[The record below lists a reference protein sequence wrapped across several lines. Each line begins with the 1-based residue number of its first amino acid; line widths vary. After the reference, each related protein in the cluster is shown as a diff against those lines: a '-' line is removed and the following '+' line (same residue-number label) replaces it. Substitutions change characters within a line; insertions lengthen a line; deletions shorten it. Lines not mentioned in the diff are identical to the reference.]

1 MSLRIMNVTGAFN
14 NSIFSPCAEGRG
26 WKRGWGS
33 TFSLFF
39 SLLHSSR
46 DYTGNSYNYD
56 CSPRKRINTLFVRT
70 RFAQIPWI
78 YEQQWLWTVDVYCSP
93 WMETVHSRTNA
104 KQKVTKLWKVKWRS
118 LEANLALQ
126 LIWLITSCSPALSGI
141 RSLAWNSSWIN
152 ELVLLCNSSIT
163 SGGTKSCD
171 NQMKRMRSGL
181 EDPVLYPRSCCDTS
195 YSISM
200 GHENMSNVLE
210 WLSPTF

>member
-1 MSLRIMNVTGAFN
+1 M
-14 NSIFSPCAEGRG
+14 
-26 WKRGWGS
+26 
-33 TFSLFF
+33 
-39 SLLHSSR
+39 
-46 DYTGNSYNYD
+46 
-56 CSPRKRINTLFVRT
+56 
-70 RFAQIPWI
+70 
-78 YEQQWLWTVDVYCSP
+78 YEQQWLWTVDVYCFP

-118 LEANLALQ
+118 LEANLVLQ

-181 EDPVLYPRSCCDTS
+181 HIGRQCGTRCNKDPVLFSRSCCDTS